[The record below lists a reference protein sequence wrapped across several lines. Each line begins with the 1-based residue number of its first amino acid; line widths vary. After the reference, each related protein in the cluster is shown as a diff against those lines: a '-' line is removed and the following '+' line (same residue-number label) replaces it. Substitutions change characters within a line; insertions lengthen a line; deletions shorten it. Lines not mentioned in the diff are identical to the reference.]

1 MKKVIL
7 SMAVAMFVLGIQ
19 QVSAQIF
26 KSVEGNNDYVRVTK
40 KVEDFHK
47 VKLSNS
53 FNVVYVQNPDS
64 AGIVNIKIES
74 SILEKLSV
82 KSEKGELSLKLKG
95 LGKKDFGIILV
106 EIYSSS
112 LSRVENDGGGV
123 FESHESVK
131 APELYLGISGS
142 GQIKMDLIDCNI
154 LKAKVA
160 AGDGD
165 MLLKGVADHADYSIL
180 GGGEI
185 RAHGVKSDDANCVI
199 TGNGN
204 IGCNV
209 SKKLTATI
217 TGAGNVYYEGN
228 PEISKKGIGK
238 GKVLPINA
246 ENVEE

>member
-1 MKKVIL
+1 MRKIIL
-7 SMAVAMFVLGIQ
+7 IVVVAMFMVGIPQ
-19 QVSAQIF
+19 ASAQLF
-26 KSVEGNNDYVRVTK
+26 QKVEGNNDYVRVK
-40 KVEDFHK
+40 DKVEDFHK
-47 VKLSNS
+47 VRIYNS
-53 FNVVYVQNPDS
+53 FNVVYIQNPDS
-64 AGIVNIKIES
+64 AGIVNIKAES
-74 SILEKLSV
+74 NVLENLSI

-95 LGKKDFGIILV
+95 FGKKDFGIILV

-123 FESHESVK
+123 FESHQPVK
-131 APELYLGISGS
+131 ATELYLGVSGS
-142 GQIKMDLIDCNI
+142 GQIKMDSIDCNI

-160 AGDGD
+160 VGEGD
-165 MLLKGVADHADYSIL
+165 MLLKGVVRQVDYSVL
-180 GGGEI
+180 GGSEI
-185 RAHGVKSDDANCVI
+185 RAHDLKSEVANCVI

-238 GKVLPINA
+238 GKVLPIDA
-246 ENVEE
+246 KEVVE